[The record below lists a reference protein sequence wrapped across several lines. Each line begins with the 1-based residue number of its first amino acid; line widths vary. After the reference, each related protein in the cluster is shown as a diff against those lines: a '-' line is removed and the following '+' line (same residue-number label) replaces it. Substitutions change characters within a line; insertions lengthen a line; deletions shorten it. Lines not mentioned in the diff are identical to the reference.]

1 MGNRIKVASLLAC
14 SVFLVPSVSQASAT
28 LPGSPT
34 GALHVGK
41 KALDLIGKMAI
52 EKIPAHMDLPPIAKD
67 LTDICPNGPMTMQV
81 SQAYVDLVPKSLTFT
96 PADGALGIDALL
108 DIEGFVHVE
117 IPRGYACLGTA
128 SCDVAFSAKD
138 LNPKAALELSITNGK
153 PTAGLGAV
161 SATVPNG
168 QLHVSFGNC
177 ILDNLSSGLVDKASA
192 AILQVA
198 QKPLGDKLRQL
209 VPPLIE
215 SQLSSML
222 GASGNVVG
230 YGFNAAVTDVKMTID
245 GIDAYAAI
253 GVDYEGAVPV
263 CLPPDAPPSAAT
275 PRNPT
280 TAASTLALPVG
291 PTSSVVIGVS
301 TDLLSSALSAAW
313 QSGMLC
319 TDDAAIAK
327 LGFDP
332 NKLASLVPG
341 LPAGLTMHFAMG
353 LDQPPTIT
361 VDATGGVRMKVVG
374 AELLLSMSSPG
385 QATSGIA
392 LATDF
397 TVGVK
402 PSVDPAS
409 GSIYAELT
417 DMTMERMELH
427 AGASASQYAMDPERL
442 TVLMRDVV
450 LPMAAE
456 RLRGM
461 PLSPA
466 AFGAQGVYAWLTD
479 LSSRNGGVFVG
490 LEPFRP
496 GPASDDTQAPDTV
509 FQKTPGKLVRAGLAR
524 FTVGGT
530 DDQTPPELLR
540 YEWQVDDGALSVRGF
555 QKVISAPVTTAG
567 SHTFR
572 VRAVDLA
579 DKPSSGFQTYTFELD
594 PVPPTLTILEQ
605 PEVALRATSA
615 TIKLRGTDDRSPP
628 NLLSYA
634 YRVESREPGGEMKLI
649 ASAEPSGLENGVA
662 EIKLDK
668 ISADSLYEVSV
679 LLYDEA
685 GNVTSQK
692 VSFGAASPSGCSVAP
707 HGTSPIGPCGPWGP
721 WGSIVFLFAVIAFLA
736 RRRISILG

>member
-1 MGNRIKVASLLAC
+1 MGNRIKAASLLAC
-14 SVFLVPSVSQASAT
+14 SALLVDGVAPSLAHAT
-28 LPGSPT
+28 AQLPGSPT

-41 KALDLIGKMAI
+41 KALDLIGKIAL
-52 EKIPAHMDLPPIAKD
+52 ERVPTHMDLPPLSKD

-81 SQAYVDLVPKSLTFT
+81 SQAYVDLTPKSLTFT
-96 PADGALGIDALL
+96 PAEGALGLDALL

-128 SCDVAFSAKD
+128 SCDIAFSAHD

-161 SATVPNG
+161 SATVPAG
-168 QLHVSFGNC
+168 QLHVSFANC

-192 AILQVA
+192 AILQIA
-198 QKPLGDKLRQL
+198 QKPLGDKLREL

-230 YGFNAAVTDVKMTID
+230 YGFNAAVTDVKMTAD

-253 GVDYEGAVPV
+253 GVDFEGAAAA
-263 CLPPDAPPSAAT
+263 CLPPDAPMGATT

-280 TAASTLALPVG
+280 AAGATLALPTG
-291 PTSSVVIGVS
+291 PSSSVVIGVS

-341 LPAGLTMHFAMG
+341 LPAGMTMHFAMG

-361 VDATGGVRMKVVG
+361 VDGAGGVRMKVVG
-374 AELLLSMSSPG
+374 AELLLSMSVPG
-385 QATSGIA
+385 QQPSGVA

-417 DMTMERMELH
+417 DLSMERMELH
-427 AGASASQYAMDPERL
+427 AGASATQYAMDPERL

-450 LPMAAE
+450 LPMAAQ

-466 AFGAQGVYAWLTD
+466 AFGAQGVYAWLTE

-496 GPASDDTQAPDTV
+496 GPARDDTQAPDTM

-540 YEWQVDDGALSVRGF
+540 YEWQVDDGALSAPSF
-555 QKVISAPVTTAG
+555 QKVISAPVTTSG

-572 VRAVDLA
+572 VRAIDLA
-579 DKPSSGFQTYTFELD
+579 DKPSTGFQTYTFDLD
-594 PVPPTLTILEQ
+594 PVPPVLTILEQ

-615 TIKLRGTDDRSPP
+615 TIKLSGTDDRSAP
-628 NLLSYA
+628 NLLSFA
-634 YRVESREPGGEMKLI
+634 YRVEAREPGGEMKLI
-649 ASAEPSGLENGVA
+649 ASAEPSGLENGVG
-662 EIKLDK
+662 EIKIEK
-668 ISADSLYEVSV
+668 IVTDTLYDVTV
-679 LLYDEA
+679 LLFDEA

-692 VSFGAASPSGCSVAP
+692 IGFGAASPGGCSMA
-707 HGTSPIGPCGPWGP
+707 TSPRSQNPAAG
-721 WGSIVFLFAVIAFLA
+721 FLFLLAAVLLLV
-736 RRRISILG
+736 RRRARVLG